1 MVLLRLSGGIEAGP
15 ELLSSHAAAGATV
28 AWNTPGDWAA
38 LLRTT
43 DFFGAPIFTMPA
55 LIVQFLSVTLGLTL
69 DSAPMLLTDQTSY
82 IATNEPNVGGR
93 DTYCKL
99 FESPGA
105 VVKMRLYYGS
115 GYFYLTY
122 NAEWDQGSGKW
133 WEDDDGVNAMAVG
146 VSLYNSAPV
155 MKVRTKLKVNFG
167 AGWTTWDTELMHG
180 GDLLPD
186 VTGFEEYSS
195 VAPFASGKYLDIC
208 KWIVTVSPGSSGNV
222 AAYAAVTFH
231 AVIPSIPNASVTDV
245 IDSQGTWVIPPEVA
259 PSSIDEYGLIIVG
272 SGSDDAILTNWSYGN
287 VYILD

>member
-1 MVLLRLSGGIEAGP
+1 
-15 ELLSSHAAAGATV
+15 
-28 AWNTPGDWAA
+28 
-38 LLRTT
+38 
-43 DFFGAPIFTMPA
+43 
-55 LIVQFLSVTLGLTL
+55 
-69 DSAPMLLTDQTSY
+69 
-82 IATNEPNVGGR
+82 
-93 DTYCKL
+93 
-99 FESPGA
+99 
-105 VVKMRLYYGS
+105 
-115 GYFYLTY
+115 
-122 NAEWDQGSGKW
+122 
-133 WEDDDGVNAMAVG
+133 
-146 VSLYNSAPV
+146 
-155 MKVRTKLKVNFG
+155 
-167 AGWTTWDTELMHG
+167 
-180 GDLLPD
+180 